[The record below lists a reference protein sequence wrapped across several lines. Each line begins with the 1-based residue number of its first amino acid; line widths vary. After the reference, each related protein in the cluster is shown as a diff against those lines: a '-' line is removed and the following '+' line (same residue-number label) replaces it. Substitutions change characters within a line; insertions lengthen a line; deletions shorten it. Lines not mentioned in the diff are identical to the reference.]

1 MSESADEVRSLV
13 RGLEILKA
21 LNKAGSARPGLLARR
36 VGLARPT
43 VYRLLET
50 LEEGGFVAKSASDER
65 YRITE
70 RTGRFFAR
78 YDAAQE
84 IDQSACTA
92 FDEAARR
99 CPWLLHLSTCENDA
113 MVVRLAS
120 RSAIP
125 LMPWRGYVGERLPL
139 AGSSAGKVYLAA
151 CHDAQR
157 GQLLDISLLD
167 YATSEDDS
175 SAPPAISISIAL
187 QRDGYALGALTA
199 VCVRS
204 ALNGQDATADL
215 VSFLRTEAQAI
226 AKQLSPATR
235 VAVLRSD

>member
-99 CPWLLHLSTCENDA
+99 CPWLALIH
-113 MVVRLAS
+113 VR
-120 RSAIP
+120 
-125 LMPWRGYVGERLPL
+125 E
-139 AGSSAGKVYLAA
+139 
-151 CHDAQR
+151 
-157 GQLLDISLLD
+157 
-167 YATSEDDS
+167 
-175 SAPPAISISIAL
+175 
-187 QRDGYALGALTA
+187 
-199 VCVRS
+199 
-204 ALNGQDATADL
+204 
-215 VSFLRTEAQAI
+215 
-226 AKQLSPATR
+226 
-235 VAVLRSD
+235 

>member
-1 MSESADEVRSLV
+1 MSETADEVRSLV

-70 RTGRFFAR
+70 RTGRLFAR

-84 IDQSACTA
+84 ISESARAA

-99 CPWLLHLSTCENDA
+99 SPWLLHLSTFENGA

-120 RSAIP
+120 RSPIP
-125 LMPWRGYVGERLPL
+125 LIPWRGHVGEPLPL
-139 AGSSAGKVYLAA
+139 VGSSAGKAYLAA
-151 CHDAQR
+151 RRDE
-157 GQLLDISLLD
+157 QLPDISLLD

-187 QRDGYALGALTA
+187 QRDGHALGALTA
-199 VCVRS
+199 VCIRS
-204 ALNGQDATADL
+204 ALDSQGPKADM

-226 AKQLSPATR
+226 AKHLSPATR
-235 VAVLRSD
+235 AAALRSD